1 MPEHNFGHLRSA
13 VLGSS
18 QADDWPSAVTE
29 WRLSNAEEDPAGRG
43 VCVCGKTGLVYLY
56 TIANSIT
63 GRTLHPIGS
72 SCINQFERPD
82 LNQDVTVVRQYIDL
96 VNAAAAG
103 KTIELTPEFFSRAML
118 EDLEARGAFK
128 PNEFNGY
135 NGHNDYVFIVKKF
148 NQRKE
153 PTPAARKKIW
163 VLINRVI
170 LPAIAN
176 DERLRSL

>member
-128 PNEFNGY
+128 PSEFNGY